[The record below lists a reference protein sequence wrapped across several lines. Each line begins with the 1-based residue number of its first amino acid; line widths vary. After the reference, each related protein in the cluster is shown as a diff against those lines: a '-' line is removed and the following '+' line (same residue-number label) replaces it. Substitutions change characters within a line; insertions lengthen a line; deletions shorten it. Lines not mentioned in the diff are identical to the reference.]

1 MKLQIMKLQKLIS
14 TFVIAWPL
22 AFVIGCSSTPQKEP
36 STSGEVTDASGKV
49 ATSDYHSDRNEN
61 AKKNGVTAIGASASD
76 RLTNAI
82 RSQNDDAISQAT
94 TEILTQNPK
103 DLRALNALAM
113 VYYKRGRYEAA
124 EYLLNKA
131 MTIDSNRAELHSNLG
146 LIKMAQGERRE
157 AIQSFRKGLT
167 LDSQDAVIGAN
178 LGAIYVKEKD
188 YSKAE
193 LALEIPYKKGTK
205 DIKTLSNYAI
215 ALTGN
220 GKLGKAEEIY
230 EKLMKDNPGQRDI
243 MLNYSI
249 LLIDHK
255 QKFREG
261 IDVLNRLKFVGAPA
275 ESRNLI
281 KDLESKAKAGL
292 K

>member
-1 MKLQIMKLQKLIS
+1 MKLVKLLP
-14 TFVIAWPL
+14 TL
-22 AFVIGCSSTPQKEP
+22 AMVFMLGCASAEKSNN
-36 STSGEVTDASGKV
+36 SDSEVTDAAANKV
-49 ATSDYHSDRNEN
+49 SPSQSDLN
-61 AKKNGVTAIGASASD
+61 ASIKKNGVNGGIGGATASE
-76 RLTNAI
+76 RLTEAV
-82 RSQNDDAISQAT
+82 RLQNDEGISQAT

-131 MTIDSNRAELHSNLG
+131 MAVDNDRAELYSNMG
-146 LIKMAQGERRE
+146 LIRMAQGEKRE
-157 AIQSFRKGLT
+157 AIKAFRKGLEINN
-167 LDSQDAVIGAN
+167 QDAVIGAN
-178 LGAIYVKEKD
+178 LGSIYVKDKD

-193 LALEIPYKKGTK
+193 LALEIPVRKGTK
-205 DIKTLSNYAI
+205 DLKTLNNYAI
-215 ALTGN
+215 ALTGT
-220 GKLGKAEEIY
+220 GKHDKASGIY

-249 LLIDHK
+249 LLIEHK
-255 QKFREG
+255 QKYREG
-261 IDVLNRLKFVGAPA
+261 IDILNRLKFVGAPPEA
-275 ESRNLI
+275 RNLI

>member
-1 MKLQIMKLQKLIS
+1 MKLQRLIS
-14 TFVIAWPL
+14 KLALALPV
-22 AFVIGCSSTPQKEP
+22 AFVVGCTSTPVKEP
-36 STSGEVTDASGKV
+36 TTSNEVTDASGKV
-49 ATSDYHSDRNEN
+49 ATSDYSPDRNAN
-61 AKKNGVTAIGASASD
+61 LNKNGVTAIGTTAGD
-76 RLTNAI
+76 RLTEAI
-82 RSQNDDAISQAT
+82 REQNDDAISQAT

-113 VYYKRGRYEAA
+113 VYYKRNRYEAA

-131 MTIDSNRAELHSNLG
+131 IAIDSNRAELHSNLG
-146 LIKMAQGERRE
+146 LIKMAQGEKRE
-157 AIQSFRKGLT
+157 AIQSFRKGLAIN
-167 LDSQDAVIGAN
+167 SQDPVIGAN

-193 LALEIPYKKGTK
+193 IALEISYKKGTK

-220 GKLGKAEEIY
+220 RKFGKAEEIY
-230 EKLMKDNPGQRDI
+230 ERIMKDNPGKTDI

-261 IDVLNRLKFVGAPA
+261 MDVLNRLKFVGVPS